1 MNKEEK
7 KILKEMIN
15 KNNTIDNTNNIREKK
30 ISKILRKEIAFFK
43 YIKQQN
49 TNKIRIEN
57 ETKNACPILFNDYK
71 DIYIKLIENNLNYD
85 ILYNFLDELEK
96 IENNKLDQHEASYNV
111 GKLLKKIYIDSEI
124 DTSSSKKNIS
134 PKKISYNE
142 YKNI

>member
-30 ISKILRKEIAFFK
+30 ISKILRKEIAFLK
-43 YIKQQN
+43 YIKRQN
-49 TNKIRIEN
+49 TNKIKIEN
-57 ETKNACPILFNDYK
+57 ETKNACPTLFNDYK
-71 DIYIKLIENNLNYD
+71 DIYTRLIENNLNYN
-85 ILYNFLDELEK
+85 ILYNFLNELEK

-124 DTSSSKKNIS
+124 DTTSSKKNIS
-134 PKKISYNE
+134 PKKISYSE

>member
-30 ISKILRKEIAFFK
+30 ISKILRKEIAFLK
-43 YIKQQN
+43 YIKRQN
-49 TNKIRIEN
+49 TNKIKIEN
-57 ETKNACPILFNDYK
+57 ETKNACPTLFNDYK
-71 DIYIKLIENNLNYD
+71 DIYTRLIENNLNYN

-124 DTSSSKKNIS
+124 DTTSSKKNIS
-134 PKKISYNE
+134 PKKISYSE

>member
-71 DIYIKLIENNLNYD
+71 DIYTKLIENNLNYD

-111 GKLLKKIYIDSEI
+111 GKLLKNIYIDSEI

-134 PKKISYNE
+134 PKKISYSE

>member
-57 ETKNACPILFNDYK
+57 ETKNACPTLFNDYK
-71 DIYIKLIENNLNYD
+71 DIYTRLIENNLNYD

-134 PKKISYNE
+134 PKKISYSE